1 MKKLQS
7 NFEEK
12 IDIVILAGGKGSR
25 IRKLIN
31 NYPKPLAQINKNK
44 KFLDYLLNNICKY
57 NINKIFILAG
67 YKGNKIYKAYHN
79 KIINLVPIKCI
90 VEKKPLGTA
99 GSLLQIRK
107 KISNKFIIINGD
119 TIFDI
124 NFD

>member
-90 VEKKPLGTA
+90 VEKKTFRNCWFFVA
-99 GSLLQIRK
+99 NKKKNFKQIY
-107 KISNKFIIINGD
+107 NN
-119 TIFDI
+119 
-124 NFD
+124 